1 MDTSID
7 IVYAEVY
14 EILKGISKEKVA
26 LIPKDIIL
34 KIKENRSK
42 NYQVEIDW
50 SKDLEENNFSKDT
63 INILGYFNYA
73 YWANGS
79 VEKERLKQIYSKNI
93 KEKMKR
99 LGITEEKVIP
109 NDNNSIE
116 NKDIVLEELSLVEK
130 EENGMSNK
138 GVKTII
144 KTFLNRIFK

>member
-50 SKDLEENNFSKDT
+50 SKDLEENNFSDT
-63 INILGYFNYA
+63 EARRKLARYGFRN
-73 YWANGS
+73 
-79 VEKERLKQIYSKNI
+79 
-93 KEKMKR
+93 
-99 LGITEEKVIP
+99 EKV
-109 NDNNSIE
+109 
-116 NKDIVLEELSLVEK
+116 LY
-130 EENGMSNK
+130 
-138 GVKTII
+138 
-144 KTFLNRIFK
+144 FIFEFRW